1 MNKYVFLSVLCLL
14 LGLSSFAQ
22 SISTNTTPPFN
33 YHRDFKAIFEQ
44 TKADT
49 SALYYDKLLARFL
62 LNDSSLTHA
71 ETLALMIGFTEDPYY
86 KPLEDMESE
95 LEIFEHNKSSEF
107 HEAIEKGRPFLEHHP
122 LSLLTL
128 REVSFAYNRLG
139 KEYSKNSQ
147 FDSAVI
153 CQDSSKYFM
162 DLNDKIME
170 AMIYSGKGRRT
181 DNPIFSLGL
190 ADGEYF
196 LPNVGYE
203 IEKKATDWNRDK
215 DFMEIIQV
223 VNDQAVSINYYFVIQ
238 HAKVKIDNDK
248 ANEMAS
254 KKNKKPA
261 KKKSKEKTSPK
272 KNKTAI
278 IPFIEPIVT
287 DSIPVINQ

>member
-1 MNKYVFLSVLCLL
+1 MNKYVLLSVIYLL
-14 LGLSSFAQ
+14 SGLESFEQ
-22 SISTNTTPPFN
+22 PISPITTPSFD
-33 YHRDFKAIFEQ
+33 YHKDFKAILAQ

-49 SALYYDKLLARFL
+49 SELYYDKLLGRFL
-62 LNDSSLTHA
+62 LNDTSLTKA
-71 ETLALMIGFTEDPYY
+71 QTLALMIGFTEDPNY
-86 KPLEDMESE
+86 KPLEDMETE
-95 LEIFEHNKSSEF
+95 LEIFEHNKSAEF
-107 HEAIEKGRPFLEHHP
+107 HEAIEKGRPFLETHP
-122 LSLLTL
+122 LSLLVL

-139 KEYSKNSQ
+139 KDYSKNSQ

-223 VNDQAVSINYYFVIQ
+223 VNNQAVNINYYFVIQ
-238 HAKVKIDNDK
+238 HAKEKIDNDK
-248 ANEMAS
+248 ANAMA
-254 KKNKKPA
+254 NKKKIKTPA
-261 KKKSKEKTSPK
+261 KKKIKEKSSSK
-272 KNKTAI
+272 KKTTNL
-278 IPFIEPIVT
+278 IPIIEPIAT
-287 DSIPVINQ
+287 DSIPAIN